1 MGTRPEPI
9 ISANGIKEILTA
21 VVVLVFLFSRDLG
34 ITIPQ
39 DTQLQIILVV
49 TLLGGAVATWYARNR
64 ATPVEAPRLPEG
76 TVVTVTTDKGTPTGT
91 TTV

>member
-9 ISANGIKEILTA
+9 INAVGIKEILTA
-21 VVVLVFLFSRDLG
+21 IVVLVFLFSRDLG
-34 ITIPQ
+34 FDIPQ
-39 DTQLQIILVV
+39 DTQLQVILVV
-49 TLLGGAVATWYARNR
+49 TLLGGAAAAYYARTK

-76 TVVTVTTDKGTPTGT
+76 TIVTVTTDKGTPTGT